1 MDCFPP
7 FLFVGETWEDMVNF
21 TGFLF
26 GLHCHW
32 DVIIAPQSLIFPSL
46 VQVAQSREC
55 SFWLLLS
62 IYVVVLNAWWHVTL
76 LSRANLSHAVP
87 KTWHAPFFW
96 YGASQASGNALSLK
110 EGPELFIDRY
120 HQKLGLPWWVSIKSL
135 PANAGDPGQED
146 PLEKGMA
153 THSSIL
159 AWRIPWKEEPGG
171 PSSQGCKKSD
181 LTERPGTHAPRAKDE
196 IPRNVLGEPRAQGKG
211 SGKKMWHPWL
221 STNPCGF
228 CPNHLSMLPRVKA
241 PWHLITKVSLEGKCE
256 MAGLNEIKN
265 VFHQLFT

>member
-7 FLFVGETWEDMVNF
+7 FLFVGETWEDMVNY

-110 EGPELFIDRY
+110 EGPKLFIDRY
-120 HQKLGLPWWVSIKSL
+120 HQKLGLPWWVSIKSPL
-135 PANAGDPGQED
+135 PMQVTQVR
-146 PLEKGMA
+146 K
-153 THSSIL
+153 
-159 AWRIPWKEEPGG
+159 IPWRREWPPTPVFLPGESHGKRSLAG
-171 PSSQGCKKSD
+171 PVHRVAKSQTWLSNRAHTHQELKTKF
-181 LTERPGTHAPRAKDE
+181 PGTCWGNPGLRARAPEKRCGTPGFQQIHVASVPTICQCFPESK
-196 IPRNVLGEPRAQGKG
+196 PLG
-211 SGKKMWHPWL
+211 
-221 STNPCGF
+221 
-228 CPNHLSMLPRVKA
+228 
-241 PWHLITKVSLEGKCE
+241 I
-256 MAGLNEIKN
+256 
-265 VFHQLFT
+265 